1 MSIPAKFVS
10 QAGLN
15 LVRAMARLVF
25 AIVVFAYLYS
35 QLNDVSSSMRLMPAI
50 LLGGYLLMHALVAWR
65 GGWLSELAGMALDL
79 GTVTLA
85 VLLDPADVPPTLL
98 LFLVV
103 IMGGGL
109 LKGEGRFLALTG
121 SSIILVAGLLA
132 TGAVGGEAQHI
143 ELLFTLTVLASA
155 VLYLGILIYRA
166 RLQRRQLREATWRDP
181 ETGLVSRDA
190 MIATAGWLLPLHD
203 RIASTVTLVLLQP
216 THPGALG
223 SLADHLARRLRRSDV
238 AARYDLDLIALALP
252 CTSLTAAE
260 NLLSDLREEGHRFT
274 TAVLAVTDGEQS
286 LERRFGHLEHHLARA
301 SEDDSQW
308 LVHAPA
314 LG

>member
-1 MSIPAKFVS
+1 MSIPAKFVGP
-10 QAGLN
+10 AGLD
-15 LVRAMARLVF
+15 LVRATARLVF
-25 AIVVFAYLYS
+25 AVVVFAYLS
-35 QLNDVSSSMRLMPAI
+35 RQLGEASSSLRLMPAI
-50 LLGGYLLMHALVAWR
+50 LLGGYLVLHALVAWR
-65 GGWLSELAGMALDL
+65 GGWLAELAGMVLDL

-85 VLLDPADVPPTLL
+85 VLLDPAAVPPTLL

-109 LKGEGRFLALTG
+109 LKGEGRFLLLT
-121 SSIILVAGLLA
+121 SASVILVAGLLA
-132 TGAVGGEAQHI
+132 TGALGGNEHRT
-143 ELLFTLTVLASA
+143 ELVFTLTVLASA

-166 RLQRRQLREATWRDP
+166 RLQRRQAREATWRDP
-181 ETGLVSRDA
+181 ETGLVSREA
-190 MIATAGWLLPLHD
+190 LIATAGWLLPLHD

-216 THPGALG
+216 RHPGALG

-238 AARYDLDLIALALP
+238 AARFDLDLIALALP

-260 NLLSDLREEGHRFT
+260 NLLSDLRQEGHRFT
-274 TAVLAVTDGEQS
+274 TAILAVTDGNQS
-286 LERRFGHLEHHLARA
+286 LERLFAHLEQHLARA

-314 LG
+314 LT